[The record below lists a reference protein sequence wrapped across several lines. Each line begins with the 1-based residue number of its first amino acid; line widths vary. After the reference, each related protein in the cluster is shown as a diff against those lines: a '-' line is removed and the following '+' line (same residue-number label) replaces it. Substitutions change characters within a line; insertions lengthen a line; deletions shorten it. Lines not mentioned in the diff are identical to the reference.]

1 MMALLADVPAVVEN
15 CVHVEPL
22 SKNLRKCNCSG
33 EFDRFDCRAHPFFY
47 YSGKS
52 SKEV

>member
-1 MMALLADVPAVVEN
+1 MCGRHPVQVWRGSDY
-15 CVHVEPL
+15 
-22 SKNLRKCNCSG
+22 SG
-33 EFDRFDCRAHPFFY
+33 EFDRFDCRTHRFFY